1 MTARVKHVVT
11 MFPSG
16 RAPQVVVVTAV
27 ARAAVVV
34 LAAVASWQA
43 AEVDTTVVVAVMD
56 VMTEAAR
63 VGAVMTAVTIAKT
76 RGEMIGVTIGEMIAA
91 TTAAMTAV
99 SEIVMT
105 VVLRVAS
112 VSAEGREKTS
122 AKAATDM

>member
-1 MTARVKHVVT
+1 
-11 MFPSG
+11 
-16 RAPQVVVVTAV
+16 
-27 ARAAVVV
+27 V
-34 LAAVASWQA
+34 LAAASRQV
-43 AEVDTTVVVAVMD
+43 AEVDPTEVVVAVMD

-76 RGEMIGVTIGEMIAA
+76 RGEMIAVTIGEMIAA

-112 VSAEGREKTS
+112 VSAEEREKTS

>member
-1 MTARVKHVVT
+1 
-11 MFPSG
+11 
-16 RAPQVVVVTAV
+16 V

-43 AEVDTTVVVAVMD
+43 AEVDTTEVVVAVMD
-56 VMTEAAR
+56 VMTESAR